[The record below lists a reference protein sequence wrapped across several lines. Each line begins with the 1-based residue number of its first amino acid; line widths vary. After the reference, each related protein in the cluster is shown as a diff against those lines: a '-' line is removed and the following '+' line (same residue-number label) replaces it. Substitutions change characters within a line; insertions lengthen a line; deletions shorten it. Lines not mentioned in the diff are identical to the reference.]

1 MYVLVLRVHHWKFY
15 SLYYSQQKE
24 KDEEDLMKKKDEEK
38 TKRKGEPGFNSRWYT
53 DPDAHLKENERQ
65 EKDEA
70 QLKEDEER
78 KCVMMDRCIINDF
91 VTE

>member
-1 MYVLVLRVHHWKFY
+1 
-15 SLYYSQQKE
+15 
-24 KDEEDLMKKKDEEK
+24 MKRKDEEK
-38 TKRKGEPGFNSRWYT
+38 TKRKGEPGFNRRWYT